1 MWFDSW
7 DDVVRIVLVGA
18 ASYTAL
24 VILLRLAGKRTL
36 SQLNVFDFV
45 VTVALGSILAS
56 VLLDSTLSFTEG
68 MTALALLGVCSS
80 AWPPSPP
87 GGPEPGISS
96 PPTQCCCWPTVRSGM
111 RRCDATG

>member
-36 SQLNVFDFV
+36 SQLNAFDFV

-68 MTALALLGVCSS
+68 MTALALLGGS
-80 AWPPSPP
+80 AVQHGLHLIPVAQNPKYHHR
-87 GGPEPGISS
+87 
-96 PPTQCCCWPTVRSGM
+96 RSGVVAGQ
-111 RRCDATG
+111 RSDQA